1 MESDPKREATGPVLV
16 VEDHADTRHMVEQ
29 YLQFQGFATVGAE
42 NGLAGLGALREHRP
56 SLVLLDL
63 SMPVMDGW
71 RFRQEQQGMAEQ
83 TLAQVP
89 VVILSA
95 LNDCEAHAQ
104 RLGAIDVIPKPID
117 LDRLSA
123 LVQRFIGTEAGRIRH

>member
-1 MESDPKREATGPVLV
+1 METDRKGEAPGPVLV

-29 YLQFQGFATVGAE
+29 YLQFQGIATVGAE
-42 NGLAGLGALREHRP
+42 NGLVGLGALREHHP

-71 RFRQEQQGMAEQ
+71 RFRQEQRGMPEQQLAE
-83 TLAQVP
+83 VP

-104 RLGAIDVIPKPID
+104 RLGAVDVIPKPID

-123 LVQRFIGTEAGRIRH
+123 LVQRFVGTEAGRIRH

>member
-1 MESDPKREATGPVLV
+1 METDPKPEATGPVLV

-29 YLQFQGFATVGAE
+29 YLQFQGIATVGAE

-71 RFRQEQQGMAEQ
+71 RFRQEQQQLPEQRLAE
-83 TLAQVP
+83 VP

-95 LNDCEAHAQ
+95 LNDCEVHAQ

>member
-1 MESDPKREATGPVLV
+1 MEPEPSSDVPGPVLV
-16 VEDHADTRHMVEQ
+16 VEDHADTRHMVEEF
-29 YLQFQGFATVGAE
+29 LQFQGIPTVGAE
-42 NGLAGLGALREHRP
+42 NGLAGLGALRDHRP

-63 SMPVMDGW
+63 TMPVMDGW
-71 RFRQEQQGMAEQ
+71 RFRQEQQQLAEV

-95 LNDCEAHAQ
+95 LSDCEDHAR
-104 RLGAIDVIPKPID
+104 RLGALDVIPKPID

-123 LVQRFIGTEAGRIRH
+123 LVRRFMGTAAGRIRH

>member
-1 MESDPKREATGPVLV
+1 MDTDPKPEAAGPVLV

-29 YLQFQGFATVGAE
+29 YLQFQGIATVGAE
-42 NGLAGLGALREHRP
+42 NGLVGLGALREHRP

-71 RFRQEQQGMAEQ
+71 RFRQEQQQLPEQRLAE
-83 TLAQVP
+83 VP

-95 LNDCEAHAQ
+95 LNDCEVHAQ

-123 LVQRFIGTEAGRIRH
+123 LVQRFVGTEAGRIRH